1 MEYFKL
7 IFYISCLILIIAPII
22 GMMLAKYE
30 KANMFVI
37 LILGNICKV
46 ASVSAIVMLIAWV
59 VNYFLIR
66 GEL

>member
-1 MEYFKL
+1 MIYFEW
-7 IFYISCLILIIAPII
+7 IFIISCIILIVMPII
-22 GMMLAKYE
+22 GMILASYD
-30 KANMFVI
+30 KANMF
-37 LILGNICKV
+37 LIMMLGNICKL